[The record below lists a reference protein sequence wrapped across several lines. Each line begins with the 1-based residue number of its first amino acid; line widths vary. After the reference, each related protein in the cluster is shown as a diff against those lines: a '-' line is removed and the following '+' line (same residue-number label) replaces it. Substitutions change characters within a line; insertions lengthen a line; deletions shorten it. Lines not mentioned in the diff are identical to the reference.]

1 MSKKL
6 WYVVTEE
13 GIEGSGQDTPL
24 SALVEYL
31 ELSEVTEERIDEVVS
46 GKSEINYVEQ
56 YSQEELAA
64 MPEV

>member
-13 GIEGSGQDTPL
+13 CIEGSGQDTPL

-31 ELSEVTEERIDEVVS
+31 ELSEVTKERIDEVVS
-46 GKSEINYVEQ
+46 GKSEINCVEQ

>member
-6 WYVVTEE
+6 WYVITEE

-31 ELSEVTEERIDEVVS
+31 EFSEVTKERIDEVVS